1 VLEAAAGWW
10 QRLRGH
16 EPYDTAAFE
25 AWLRADPRHGEA
37 LERVKAGWDS
47 FDDYQTS
54 PELLALRTAALNRV
68 YRTGRRRWGAPN
80 SLHAP
85 NLYAP
90 DRRALIAACAAGMA
104 AIVAAPLWL
113 IWRGRDRRL
122 ITTAVGEQRAF
133 TLPDSSRV
141 TLDANSQ
148 LKIGFDRDLR
158 RIDLVHGRAHFEV
171 AKDPSRPFKVHAL
184 DSIVTAVG
192 TAFTVELREQK
203 VQVTLF
209 EGRITL
215 ADGARPQV
223 VEEIR
228 PLEQVTLRSAAAQP
242 VVEQVD
248 PRRALAWRDGKL
260 FFNDEPLSEAAAR
273 MNDYSNTRITVEGP
287 AANLR
292 VSGMFIAGQTG
303 PFIEALEAYYPV
315 RAWYTAEGV
324 TIKSR
329 S

>member
-1 VLEAAAGWW
+1 MSDPVPPDEVLEAAALWW

-25 AWLRADPRHGEA
+25 AWLAADPHHGEA
-37 LERVKAGWDS
+37 LERIKAGWDS

-54 PELLALRTAALNRV
+54 PELLSLRTAALNRV
-68 YRTGRRRWGAPN
+68 YRTGRRRWG
-80 SLHAP
+80 SI
-85 NLYAP
+85 
-90 DRRALIAACAAGMA
+90 DRRALLAGCAAGIAA
-104 AIVAAPLWL
+104 AIAVPLAL
-113 IWRGRDRRL
+113 VWRGRDQRTV
-122 ITTAVGEQRAF
+122 TTAIGEQRAL

-158 RIDLVHGRAHFEV
+158 LIDLVRGRAHFEV
-171 AKDPSRPFKVHAL
+171 AKDPSRPFKVRAL
-184 DSIVTAVG
+184 DSVVTAIG

-203 VQVTLF
+203 VQVILF

-228 PLEQVTLRSAAAQP
+228 PLEQVTLRVAARP

-260 FFNDEPLSEAAAR
+260 FFDDEPLSEAVAR
-273 MNDYSNTRITVEGP
+273 MNDYSDTKITVEGP
-287 AANLR
+287 ASNLR

-303 PFIEALEAYYPV
+303 AFVEALEAYYPV
-315 RAWYTAEGV
+315 RARYTAEGV